1 MAQGVIMGNVISM
14 KVRDV
19 AIDMPAIAANT
30 SEENTFAVPDL
41 RVSDMVIVSKG
52 DLDAGIIYGSAR
64 VSAENVLAI
73 QCVNATAAPV
83 DPASETVKLVVI
95 RTTAG
100 D

>member
-1 MAQGVIMGNVISM
+1 MSSGVIMGNIVKM
-14 KVRDV
+14 EVRNV
-19 AIDMPAIAANT
+19 VVDMPSLSANT

-41 RVSDMVIVSKG
+41 RVSDFVIASKS

-64 VSAENVLAI
+64 VSAANVLAI

-83 DPASETVKLVVI
+83 DPASETIKLMI
-95 RTTAG
+95 FRPSSG